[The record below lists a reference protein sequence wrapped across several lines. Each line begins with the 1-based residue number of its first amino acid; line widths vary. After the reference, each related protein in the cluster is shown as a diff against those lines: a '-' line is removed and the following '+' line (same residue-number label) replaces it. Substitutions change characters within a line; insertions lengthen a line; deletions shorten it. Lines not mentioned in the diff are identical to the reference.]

1 MTDDF
6 GNELQPRRR
15 ASDTDWGELCDRVDE
30 MDRRLQVNTEATQRV
45 EANTAEL
52 VDAFRNLKGFFS
64 VLDYLGRLAKPMGW
78 LLAAGAAALLFW
90 DRFKAA
96 LAALFGG

>member
-15 ASDTDWGELCDRVDE
+15 SISSTRSHSSPQSVSLA
-30 MDRRLQVNTEATQRV
+30 RRLQVNTEATERIDNNTRELV
-45 EANTAEL
+45 EA
-52 VDAFRNLKGFFS
+52 FRDLKGFFS
-64 VLDYLGRLAKPMGW
+64 VTNAVGRLAKPLGW
-78 LLAAGAAALLFW
+78 VLAAGTAGVLLW

-96 LAALFGG
+96 LAALFRG

>member
-6 GNELQPRRR
+6 GNEVEPRRR
-15 ASDTDWGELCDRVDE
+15 ASDTDWGELCDRVDD
-30 MDRRLQVNTEATQRV
+30 MDRRLQINTESTQRV

-52 VDAFRNLKGFFS
+52 VAAFRNLKGFFS
-64 VLDYLGRLAKPMGW
+64 VLDYLGKLAKPLGW
-78 LLAAGAAALLFW
+78 VLAAGTAAVLFW

-96 LAALFGG
+96 LAALFRG

>member
-30 MDRRLQVNTEATQRV
+30 MDRRLQVNTEATERIDNNTRELV
-45 EANTAEL
+45 EA
-52 VDAFRNLKGFFS
+52 FRDLKGFFS
-64 VLDYLGRLAKPMGW
+64 VTNAVGRLAKPLGW
-78 LLAAGAAALLFW
+78 VLAAGTAGVLLW

-96 LAALFGG
+96 LAALFRG